1 MRVPILLLLGVLALI
16 PSPSAADQSRQVDPL
31 VFSIHVD
38 LLSQFDLADLHR
50 ALEAARAIFQGSLG
64 PTDVACCTQID
75 AIELEIFG
83 TPGDGLDVIDS
94 QAKRDR
100 LSYGKT

>member
-1 MRVPILLLLGVLALI
+1 MRVLTILLLGVFALI
-16 PSPSAADQSRQVDPL
+16 PSPIAANHDRRVDPL

-38 LLSQFDLADLHR
+38 LLSQFDLEDLRSH
-50 ALEAARAIFQGSLG
+50 LEDTRAIFQGSQG